1 MYLKLEDHHTPL
13 QYLGDLKMAYIPSSG
28 AADERI
34 KTGIVFFGAEAG
46 KPALDSSDGF
56 KIDESNDRIIVPNIV
71 IDDGGTIGSTT
82 TTDILTLADDGIATF
97 SSGVIIQGDLTVN
110 GTQVVVNT
118 ETVTIDDN
126 ILVLNNNETGSPSQ
140 DAGLEVERGTG
151 TNVSF
156 LWNETAKYWSVS
168 DENNVS
174 YELATRTG
182 VQEFLNKTIN
192 GNNNTLTNIGNASLI
207 NDSVTVNAGTGLV
220 HGGEVVLGGS
230 ITIDLAAGNGLLPA
244 DNLVSVKQGSGIL
257 VDGLGVHAVVGTGL
271 SLNANGIQVNY
282 DNSTIGINASDQ
294 LYVKA
299 GGITGTELAADS
311 VNGSK
316 IADNSINSEHY
327 VDGSVDNVHLANS
340 SISITAGTGLKTGG
354 SVSLGGTVQVDIDLN
369 DLPTGAIE
377 DGDSI
382 AFVDANGSNATKKEA
397 IADIAALFAGNG
409 LTSAN
414 SVINVVGG
422 TGLTSSANS
431 LDIDSTLIT
440 AQSILADA
448 VDGAND
454 YLLIYDDSTT
464 SLKKVTRS
472 SFVSGLGTMSSFT
485 AAGDVGTDQTI
496 TNNNTL
502 EFIGGTGIQTSG
514 TNTDSITF
522 NITSGIIT
530 DHPTVSDGSE
540 FNDTDTIVFNDGSNG
555 LKQLSRSQ
563 LLDNLAFAIS
573 GNALQ
578 NIYVGDGTNTE
589 QVSDGETIYF
599 YDGNGASVVVSA
611 GNTVTTSVVAGTGIV
626 SDGNGVHAKLISY
639 TQQTVGANSA
649 STATGRT
656 YAVQAD
662 TSNRLVVNVPWV
674 DTNTQLSTEQ
684 VQDIVGA
691 QIVTNGSHTL
701 LTATYDDGTDG
712 GINLTVNNDLSQYS
726 NASSLFFDTAG
737 NGLSSSSTTVSA
749 VDGTGI
755 VVNENGIHANLTSY
769 TAQST
774 GPNPITT
781 TSSRTYSVQV
791 DSSDKLVVN
800 VPWVDTNTTY
810 SAGTLLDLSGT
821 TFNVDLSEAADGS
834 ITNGDYLL
842 FLDGGAAGTAAKESF
857 ADFATYMAGAGMTSS
872 NSVLNVVGGDG
883 ITVNAN
889 EVEVTVDGSTIE
901 LSATNGT
908 GNVRVKDSGITTA
921 KLADGAVTEAKRSR
935 TVASPTASV
944 NPVTAD
950 VNLCTAGS
958 GGITLTLPSAS
969 GNTGKIIYI
978 KKIDSGAGNVIISG
992 SIDGGS
998 QKILYYQYES
1008 MTVVSNGT
1016 SWYII

>member
-1 MYLKLEDHHTPL
+1 
-13 QYLGDLKMAYIPSSG
+13 MAYIPSSG
-28 AADERI
+28 SADERI
-34 KTGIVFFGAEAG
+34 KTGIVFFGATAG

-82 TTDILTLADDGIATF
+82 TTDILTLANDGIATF
-97 SSGVIIQGDLTVN
+97 SSGVVIQGDLTVN
-110 GTQVVVNT
+110 GTQVIVNT

-126 ILVLNNNETGSPSQ
+126 ILVLNNNQTGSPSQ
-140 DAGLEVERGTG
+140 DAGLEVERGDG
-151 TNVSF
+151 VNVSF
-156 LWNETAKYWSVS
+156 LWNETAKYWSIS
-168 DENNVS
+168 DHNNIT
-174 YELATRTG
+174 YELATRSG
-182 VQEFLNKTIN
+182 IQELLNKTID
-192 GNNNTLTNIGNASLI
+192 GNKNTLTNIGNGSLV

-220 HGGEVVLGGS
+220 NGGEVALGGS
-230 ITIDLAAGNGLLPA
+230 ITINLAAGNGLLPA

-271 SLNANGIQVNY
+271 SLNTNGVQVNY
-282 DNSTIGINASDQ
+282 DNSTIGINGSDQ

-299 GGITGTELAADS
+299 LGITGAELAADS
-311 VNGSK
+311 VDGSK

-327 VDGSVDNVHLANS
+327 VDGSVDNIHLANS

-369 DLPTGAIE
+369 DLPVGVIAN
-377 DGDSI
+377 GDSI
-382 AFVDANGSNATKKEA
+382 AFIDANDSNATKKES
-397 IADIAALFAGNG
+397 IADVASLFAGNG
-409 LTSAN
+409 LTSSSSA
-414 SVINVVGG
+414 INVVGG
-422 TGLTSSANS
+422 TGLTASANS
-431 LDIDSTLIT
+431 LDIDATLIT
-440 AQSILADA
+440 AQSVLSGA
-448 VDGAND
+448 VEGTSD
-454 YLLIYDDSTT
+454 YLLIYDNSTS
-464 SLKKVTRS
+464 SLKKVTRA
-472 SFVSGLGTMSSFT
+472 SFVSGLGTMSSFIT
-485 AAGDVGTDQTI
+485 SGDVGTDQTI
-496 TNNNTL
+496 SDGNTL

-530 DHPTVSDGSE
+530 DHPIVFDGLE
-540 FNDTDTIVFNDGSNG
+540 FGDTDTIVFNDGSNG

-573 GNALQ
+573 GNSIQ
-578 NIYVGDGTNTE
+578 NIYVGDGANTE
-589 QVSDGETIYF
+589 QVSDGEVIYF
-599 YDGNGASVVVSA
+599 YGGNGASLVVSA

-626 SDGNGVHAKLISY
+626 SDANGVHAKLVNY
-639 TQQTVGANSA
+639 TQQTVGANGA
-649 STATGRT
+649 STTTGRT

-726 NASSLFFDTAG
+726 NASSLFFDTVG
-737 NGLSSSSTTVSA
+737 NGLSSNSSTVSA

-755 VVNENGIHANLTSY
+755 VVNANGIHANLTNY
-769 TAQST
+769 TAQAI
-774 GPNPITT
+774 GPNTL
-781 TSSRTYSVQV
+781 TSVTNRTYSVQV
-791 DSSDKLVVN
+791 DASDKLVVN
-800 VPWVDTNTTY
+800 VPWVDTDTDTTY

-821 TFNVDLSEAADGS
+821 TFNVDLSEATEAS

-842 FLDGGAAGTAAKESF
+842 FLDGGATGTAAKESF
-857 ADFATYMAGAGMTSS
+857 ADFATYMAGAGMTSA
-872 NSVLNVVGGDG
+872 NSVINVVGGDG

-908 GNVRVKDSGITTA
+908 GSVRVKDLGITTG
-921 KLADGAVTEAKRSR
+921 KLANGAVTEAKRSR
-935 TVASPTASV
+935 TVASTSVSV

-978 KKIDSGAGNVIISG
+978 KKIDAGAGNVIISG
-992 SIDGGS
+992 TIDGGS

>member
-1 MYLKLEDHHTPL
+1 
-13 QYLGDLKMAYIPSSG
+13 MAYIPSSG
-28 AADERI
+28 SADERI
-34 KTGIVFFGAEAG
+34 KTGIVFFGATAG

-82 TTDILTLADDGIATF
+82 TTDILTLANDGIATF
-97 SSGVIIQGDLTVN
+97 SSGVVIQGDLTVN
-110 GTQVVVNT
+110 GTQVIVNT

-126 ILVLNNNETGSPSQ
+126 ILVLNNNQTGSPSQ
-140 DAGLEVERGTG
+140 DAGLEVERGDG
-151 TNVSF
+151 VNVSF
-156 LWNETAKYWSVS
+156 LWNETAKYWSIS
-168 DENNVS
+168 DHNNIT
-174 YELATRTG
+174 YELATRSG
-182 VQEFLNKTIN
+182 IQELLNKTID
-192 GNNNTLTNIGNASLI
+192 GNKNTLTNIGNGSLV

-220 HGGEVVLGGS
+220 NGGEVALGGS
-230 ITIDLAAGNGLLPA
+230 ITINLAAGNGLLPA

-257 VDGLGVHAVVGTGL
+257 VDGFGVHAVVGTGL
-271 SLNANGIQVNY
+271 SLNTNGVQVNY
-282 DNSTIGINASDQ
+282 DNSTIGINGSDQ

-299 GGITGTELAADS
+299 LGITGAELAADS
-311 VNGSK
+311 VDGSK

-327 VDGSVDNVHLANS
+327 VDGSVDNIHLANS

-369 DLPTGAIE
+369 DLPVGVIE
-377 DGDSI
+377 NGDSI
-382 AFVDANGSNATKKEA
+382 AFIDANDSNATKKES
-397 IADIAALFAGNG
+397 IADVASLFAGDG
-409 LTSAN
+409 LTSSSSA
-414 SVINVVGG
+414 INVVGG
-422 TGLTSSANS
+422 TGLTASANS
-431 LDIDSTLIT
+431 LDIDATLIT
-440 AQSILADA
+440 AQSVLSGA
-448 VDGAND
+448 VEGTSD
-454 YLLIYDDSTT
+454 YLLIYDNSTS
-464 SLKKVTRS
+464 SLKKVTRA
-472 SFVSGLGTMSSFT
+472 SFVSGLGTMSSFIT
-485 AAGDVGTDQTI
+485 SGDVGTDQTI
-496 TNNNTL
+496 SDGNTL

-530 DHPTVSDGSE
+530 DHPKVLDGLE
-540 FNDTDTIVFNDGSNG
+540 FGDTDTIVFNDGSNG

-573 GNALQ
+573 GNSIQ
-578 NIYVGDGTNTE
+578 NIYVGDGANTE
-589 QVSDGETIYF
+589 QVSDGEVIYF
-599 YDGNGASVVVSA
+599 YGGNGASLVVSA

-626 SDGNGVHAKLISY
+626 SDANGVHAKLVNY
-639 TQQTVGANSA
+639 TQQTVGANGA
-649 STATGRT
+649 STTTGRT

-674 DTNTQLSTEQ
+674 DT
-684 VQDIVGA
+684 D
-691 QIVTNGSHTL
+691 
-701 LTATYDDGTDG
+701 TD
-712 GINLTVNNDLSQYS
+712 
-726 NASSLFFDTAG
+726 
-737 NGLSSSSTTVSA
+737 
-749 VDGTGI
+749 
-755 VVNENGIHANLTSY
+755 
-769 TAQST
+769 
-774 GPNPITT
+774 
-781 TSSRTYSVQV
+781 
-791 DSSDKLVVN
+791 
-800 VPWVDTNTTY
+800 TTY

-821 TFNVDLSEAADGS
+821 TFNVDLSEATEAS
-834 ITNGDYLL
+834 IANGDYLL
-842 FLDGGAAGTAAKESF
+842 FLDGGATGTAAKESF
-857 ADFATYMAGAGMTSS
+857 ADFATYMAGAGMTSA
-872 NSVLNVVGGDG
+872 NSVINVVGGDG

-908 GNVRVKDSGITTA
+908 GSVRVKDLGITTG

-935 TVASPTASV
+935 TVASTSVSV

-978 KKIDSGAGNVIISG
+978 KKIDAGAGNVIISG
-992 SIDGGS
+992 TIDGGS

>member
-1 MYLKLEDHHTPL
+1 
-13 QYLGDLKMAYIPSSG
+13 MAYIPSSG

-34 KTGIVFFGAEAG
+34 KTGIVFFGATAG

-71 IDDGGTIGSTT
+71 IDDNGTIGSTT

-110 GTQVVVNT
+110 GTQVIVNT

-140 DAGLEVERGTG
+140 NAGLEVERGTE

-156 LWNETAKYWSVS
+156 LWNETAQYWSVS
-168 DENNVS
+168 DHNNIT
-174 YELATRTG
+174 YELATRSG
-182 VQEFLNKTIN
+182 VQEFLNKTID
-192 GNNNTLTNIGNASLI
+192 GNKNTLTNIGNGSLV
-207 NDSVTVNAGTGLV
+207 NDSVTINAGTGLV
-220 HGGEVVLGGS
+220 DGGEVVLGGS
-230 ITIDLAAGNGLLPA
+230 ITINLAAGNGLLPL

-271 SLNANGIQVNY
+271 SLNANGVQVNY
-282 DNSTIGINASDQ
+282 DNSTIGINGSDQ
-294 LYVKA
+294 LYVKNL
-299 GGITGTELAADS
+299 GITGTQLAADS

-316 IADNSINSEHY
+316 IADNSIDSEHY
-327 VDGSVDNVHLANS
+327 VDGSIDNVHLANS
-340 SISITAGTGLKTGG
+340 SIVITAGTGLKTGG
-354 SVSLGGTVQVDIDLN
+354 SVSLGDTVQVDIDLN

-382 AFVDANGSNATKKEA
+382 AFIDANGSNLTKKEA
-397 IADIAALFAGNG
+397 IADVAALFAGNG

-422 TGLTSSANS
+422 TGLTASANS

-440 AQSILADA
+440 SQTVLADA
-448 VDGAND
+448 VDGTSD
-454 YLLIYDDSTT
+454 YLLIYDNSTS
-464 SLKKVTRS
+464 SLKKVTRTA
-472 SFVSGLGTMSSFT
+472 FVNGLMSSFT

-522 NITSGIIT
+522 NITSGVIAS
-530 DHPTVSDGSE
+530 HPSSVDGLD
-540 FNDTDTIVFNDGSNG
+540 FNDTDTLLFYDGANG
-555 LKQLSRSQ
+555 LKQISRAH
-563 LLDNLAFAIS
+563 LIDNLSFAIS
-573 GNALQ
+573 GNSIQ

-626 SDGNGVHAKLISY
+626 SDSNGVHAKLISY

-691 QIVTNGSHTL
+691 QIVTNGTHTL
-701 LTATYDDGTDG
+701 LTASYDDGTDG

-737 NGLSSSSTTVSA
+737 NGLSSSSSTVSA

-755 VVNENGIHANLTSY
+755 VVNANGIHANLTSY

-774 GPNPITT
+774 GPNAITT
-781 TSSRTYSVQV
+781 TASRTYSVQV
-791 DSSDKLVVN
+791 DASDKLVVN

-810 SAGTLLDLSGT
+810 SAGNGINLSGT
-821 TFNVDLSEAADGS
+821 TFTVSAGNGLAQESSGLKLVDP
-834 ITNGDYLL
+834 IN
-842 FLDGGAAGTAAKESF
+842 
-857 ADFATYMAGAGMTSS
+857 
-872 NSVLNVVGGDG
+872 
-883 ITVNAN
+883 
-889 EVEVTVDGSTIE
+889 
-901 LSATNGT
+901 LSALDESSDATDDKILLWDESASIWKYMTLDNLQDSIDTNTTYSADETTLTLSGT
-908 GNVRVKDSGITTA
+908 TFSIKNAGVDTTQ
-921 KLADGAVTEAKRSR
+921 LANGAVTEAKRER
-935 TVASPTASV
+935 TVASPTTSV

-969 GNTGKIIYI
+969 GNTGRIIYI
-978 KKIDSGAGNVIISG
+978 KKIDAGVGNVIISG
-992 SIDGGS
+992 AIDGGS

-1008 MTVVSNGT
+1008 MTVVSNGS